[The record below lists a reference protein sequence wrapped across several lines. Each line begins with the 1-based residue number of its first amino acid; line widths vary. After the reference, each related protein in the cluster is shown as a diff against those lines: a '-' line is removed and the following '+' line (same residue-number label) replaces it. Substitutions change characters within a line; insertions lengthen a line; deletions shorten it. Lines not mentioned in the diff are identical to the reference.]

1 MQGTGLG
8 RQLLAVARP
17 QDAAPQLVSLNAI
30 GAAMRER
37 LGRLI
42 GENIELCFN
51 LDSNLGVV
59 KMDTTRAQQIL
70 LNLVL
75 NARDAVTE
83 GGRIVVE
90 TSNCKMQIFE
100 SMLGNHSGPTLPCA
114 MFVVSDNGKVMD
126 ADTQKRLFQAFFTTK
141 IAASR

>member
-17 QDAAPQLVSLNAI
+17 QDAAPQLLSLNTIAQ
-30 GAAMRER
+30 AMRDL

-59 KMDTTRAQQIL
+59 KMDTTQAQQIL

-75 NARDAVTE
+75 NPRNALTE
-83 GGRIVVE
+83 GGRIVAE
-90 TSNCKMQIFE
+90 PSNCKMQIFQT
-100 SMLGNHSGPTLPCA
+100 MLGNNSGPTQPSA
-114 MFVVSDNGKVMD
+114 MFVSTHHGK
-126 ADTQKRLFQAFFTTK
+126 AL
-141 IAASR
+141 SS